1 MFPCIQFVKQICIRN
16 STSEYAQ
23 PVIVYIFYIGQRI
36 RLQQISYYKYLKNS
50 TILFHRAISNIS
62 ANINLKAL
70 ISSQIFGFLDN
81 TTKRLHTALLSNFYF
96 GISILSADFQADTF
110 VKTVEKKIA
119 KKMRKK
125 NQEMI
130 NIIRLVQGDIN
141 TCIFRF

>member
-1 MFPCIQFVKQICIRN
+1 MFPCIQFVKQRCIRN

-119 KKMRKK
+119 KKNAEKK
-125 NQEMI
+125 SRDDQHNKT
-130 NIIRLVQGDIN
+130 RA
-141 TCIFRF
+141 R

>member
-23 PVIVYIFYIGQRI
+23 QVIVYIFYIGQRI

-50 TILFHRAISNIS
+50 TILFNRAISNIYIS

-125 NQEMI
+125 KSRDDQHNKT
-130 NIIRLVQGDIN
+130 RA
-141 TCIFRF
+141 R

>member
-50 TILFHRAISNIS
+50 TILFNRAIYNIS

-125 NQEMI
+125 NEEMI

>member
-23 PVIVYIFYIGQRI
+23 QVIVYIFYIGQRI
-36 RLQQISYYKYLKNS
+36 RLQQISYYKCLKNS
-50 TILFHRAISNIS
+50 ILFNRAISNIS

-70 ISSQIFGFLDN
+70 ISSQIFGFWDN

-125 NQEMI
+125 KSRDDQHNKT
-130 NIIRLVQGDIN
+130 RA
-141 TCIFRF
+141 R

>member
-23 PVIVYIFYIGQRI
+23 QVIVYIFYIGQRI

-50 TILFHRAISNIS
+50 TILFNRAISNIYIS

-125 NQEMI
+125 KSRDDQHKT
-130 NIIRLVQGDIN
+130 RA
-141 TCIFRF
+141 R